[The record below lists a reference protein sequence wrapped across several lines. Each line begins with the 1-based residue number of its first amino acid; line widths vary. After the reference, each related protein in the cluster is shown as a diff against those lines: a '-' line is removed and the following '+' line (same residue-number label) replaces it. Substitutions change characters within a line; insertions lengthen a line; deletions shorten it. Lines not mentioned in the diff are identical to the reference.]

1 MSCDYV
7 KVLDLAKEGKLQKAH
22 KIVQKYS
29 DELSCLIHAYIHR
42 AEGDLSNAN
51 YWYRRV
57 GIEKP
62 SISLEEELQTLYNKA
77 QES

>member
-7 KVLDLAKEGKLQKAH
+7 KVLDFVKEGKLREAH

-62 SISLEEELQTLYNKA
+62 SVSLEEELQTLYNKA

>member
-7 KVLDLAKEGKLQKAH
+7 KVLDLAKEGKLQEAH

-29 DELSCLIHAYIHR
+29 NELSCLIHAYIHR
-42 AEGDLSNAN
+42 VEGDLSNAN

-57 GIEKP
+57 GIKKP
-62 SISLEEELQTLYNKA
+62 SISLEEELQTLYSKA

>member
-1 MSCDYV
+1 MSYDYL
-7 KVLDLAKEGKLQKAH
+7 KVLDLAKDGNLREAH

-51 YWYRRV
+51 YWYRRA
-57 GIEKP
+57 GIKKP

-77 QES
+77 QTN

>member
-1 MSCDYV
+1 MPCDHL
-7 KVLDLAKEGKLQKAH
+7 KALDLAKAGKLREAH
-22 KIVQKYS
+22 KIVLKCS

-42 AEGDLSNAN
+42 AEGDMSNAH

-62 SISLEEELQTLYNKA
+62 NYSLKEELDDLYKKVTPI
-77 QES
+77 